1 MGCFIYLSVTDL
13 TDFFINFALMEQF
26 LKDRIEEIAFVQV
39 DIDDML
45 WTDRILDSITIV
57 ELIVE
62 LEGEYGIEIPMVDV
76 VEENFNSVRL
86 IMAYLERLKA

>member
-1 MGCFIYLSVTDL
+1 
-13 TDFFINFALMEQF
+13 MEQF
-26 LKDRIEEIAFVQV
+26 IKDRIEEIAFVQV
-39 DIDDML
+39 GIDDKL

-86 IMAYLERLKA
+86 IMAYIKRLKA

>member
-1 MGCFIYLSVTDL
+1 
-13 TDFFINFALMEQF
+13 MEQF
-26 LKDRIEEIAFVQV
+26 IKDRIEEIAFVQV
-39 DIDDML
+39 GIDDKL

-86 IMAYLERLKA
+86 ITAYIERLKA

>member
-1 MGCFIYLSVTDL
+1 MYVSVSEL
-13 TDFFINFALMEQF
+13 TDFFINFAPMEQF
-26 LKDRIEEIAFVQV
+26 IKDRIEEIAFVQV
-39 DIDDML
+39 GIDDKL

-62 LEGEYGIEIPMVDV
+62 LEGEYGIQIPMVDV

-86 IMAYLERLKA
+86 IMAYIERLKA

>member
-1 MGCFIYLSVTDL
+1 MENFIR
-13 TDFFINFALMEQF
+13 E
-26 LKDRIEEIAFVQV
+26 KIEEIAFVQV
-39 DIDDML
+39 KIDDQL
-45 WTDRILDSITIV
+45 WTGRILDSITIV

-86 IMAYLERLKA
+86 IMAYIERLKA